1 MKTKVLVVAVTLVIT
16 GCKNP
21 SNNPEQVANLSV
33 VDTAV
38 IADTAARIAEEE
50 QAIQFIKKHILT
62 EKDLYTD
69 YDGGT
74 QLADFFVI
82 ELIDRDTYMKNR
94 VSAVEYFTLD
104 TASIQKSKGVL
115 RLPCNNGSV
124 VTLTDNLSDGENH
137 KEYSYV
143 GQVKA
148 LNAYLISGIYWEDWN
163 YFFVDKN
170 GGRTVQTFANFPY
183 LSADERYIVSVDVDS
198 FEGAAY
204 IDLYEVSNKRYID
217 PMIGMYIKNWIPMGN
232 DKMYWSTDSYLY
244 MAVLSNRDYWAA
256 EGNYSGLDQYIRLR
270 PVA

>member
-1 MKTKVLVVAVTLVIT
+1 MKTKVFVVVATLLMV
-16 GCKNP
+16 GCKHP
-21 SNNPEQVANLSV
+21 SRDALKVQSTS
-33 VDTAV
+33 VDT
-38 IADTAARIAEEE
+38 IAITDTADEAVAKE
-50 QAIQFIKKHILT
+50 QTIQFIKKHILT

-69 YDGGT
+69 YDGGN

-82 ELIDRDTYMKNR
+82 ELIDKDTFLKNKGA
-94 VSAVEYFTLD
+94 AVEYFTVD
-104 TASIQKSKGVL
+104 TASVKKYNGIL
-115 RLPCNNGSV
+115 RLPYNNGT

-137 KEYSYV
+137 KEFSYV

-163 YFFVDKN
+163 YFFVDKQ
-170 GGRTVQTFANFPY
+170 GGQTVQTFANFPY
-183 LSADERYIVSVDVDS
+183 LSADERFIVSVDVDS

-232 DKMYWSTDSYLY
+232 DKMYWCTDNYLY

-256 EGNYSGLDQYIRLR
+256 EGNYTGLDQYIRLR

>member
-1 MKTKVLVVAVTLVIT
+1 MRTKVLVVAVTLVMV

-21 SNNPEQVANLSV
+21 SNNAEQVQN
-33 VDTAV
+33 
-38 IADTAARIAEEE
+38 IPADTVVVIDTVPQTVDED

-82 ELIDRDTYMKNR
+82 ELIDKDTFLKNKG
-94 VSAVEYFTLD
+94 SAVQYFTLD
-104 TASIQKSKGVL
+104 TTSIQKSKGIL
-115 RLPCNNGSV
+115 RLPCNNGAF
-124 VTLTDNLSDGENH
+124 VTLTDNLSDGEHH

-204 IDLYEVSNKRYID
+204 IDLYEVSNRRYID
-217 PMIGMYIKNWIPMGN
+217 PMIGMYIKNWIPLGN

-256 EGNYSGLDQYIRLR
+256 EGNYAGLDQYIRLR

>member
-1 MKTKVLVVAVTLVIT
+1 MKTKVLVVAVTLVLV

-21 SNNPEQVANLSV
+21 SNDTPRVESLPVDTVMV

-38 IADTAARIAEEE
+38 QVIEEE
-50 QAIQFIKKHILT
+50 QNIRFIKKHVLS

-69 YDGGT
+69 YDGGN

-82 ELIDRDTYMKNR
+82 ELIDKDTFLKNR

-104 TASIQKSKGVL
+104 STSIKKYKGVL
-115 RLPCNNGSV
+115 RLPCGNGA
-124 VTLTDNLSDGENH
+124 VTLTDNLSDGEHH
-137 KEYSYV
+137 KEFSYV

-163 YFFVDKN
+163 YFMVDKN
-170 GGRTVQTFANFPY
+170 GGRTIQTFANFPY
-183 LSADERYIVSVDVDS
+183 LSADERFIVSVDVDS

-232 DKMYWSTDSYLY
+232 DKMYWSTDNYLY
-244 MAVLSNRDYWAA
+244 MAVLSNQDYWAA
-256 EGNYSGLDQYIRLR
+256 EGNYTGLDQYIRLR

>member
-1 MKTKVLVVAVTLVIT
+1 MKTKVLVVAVTLVLV

-21 SNNPEQVANLSV
+21 SNDAQKVENLPADTVMV
-33 VDTAV
+33 VDTATQV
-38 IADTAARIAEEE
+38 IEEE
-50 QAIQFIKKHILT
+50 QAIRFIKKHVLS

-69 YDGGT
+69 YDGGN

-82 ELIDRDTYMKNR
+82 ELIDRDTFLKNR

-104 TASIQKSKGVL
+104 STSIKKYKGVL
-115 RLPCNNGSV
+115 RLPCSNGA
-124 VTLTDNLSDGENH
+124 VTLTDNLSDGEHH
-137 KEYSYV
+137 KEFSYV

-163 YFFVDKN
+163 YFMVEKN
-170 GGRTVQTFANFPY
+170 GGRTIQTFANFPY
-183 LSADERYIVSVDVDS
+183 LSADERFIVSVDVDS

-232 DKMYWSTDSYLY
+232 DKMYWSTDNYLY
-244 MAVLSNRDYWAA
+244 MAVLSNQDYWAA
-256 EGNYSGLDQYIRLR
+256 EGNYTGLDQYIRLR

>member
-1 MKTKVLVVAVTLVIT
+1 MKTKVFVVAVTLVMV

-21 SNNPEQVANLSV
+21 SDNSEKAQSLSV
-33 VDTAV
+33 DTVVAM
-38 IADTAARIAEEE
+38 DTTAQTVEEE
-50 QAIQFIKKHILT
+50 QAIQFIKKHILS

-69 YDGGT
+69 YDGGS

-82 ELIDRDTYMKNR
+82 ELIDKDTFLKNKG
-94 VSAVEYFTLD
+94 SAVEYFTLD
-104 TASIQKSKGVL
+104 STSIKKYKGVL
-115 RLPCNNGSV
+115 RLPHNNGV

-163 YFFVDKN
+163 YFFIDKQA
-170 GGRTVQTFANFPY
+170 GRTIQTFANFPY
-183 LSADERYIVSVDVDS
+183 LSADERFIVSVDVDS

-204 IDLYEVSNKRYID
+204 IDLYEVSDKRYID
-217 PMIGMYIKNWIPMGN
+217 PMIGMYIKNWIPLGK
-232 DKMYWSTDSYLY
+232 DKIYWSTDNYLY
-244 MAVLSNRDYWAA
+244 MAVLSNQDYWAA
-256 EGNYSGLDQYIRLR
+256 EGNYTGLDQYIRLR